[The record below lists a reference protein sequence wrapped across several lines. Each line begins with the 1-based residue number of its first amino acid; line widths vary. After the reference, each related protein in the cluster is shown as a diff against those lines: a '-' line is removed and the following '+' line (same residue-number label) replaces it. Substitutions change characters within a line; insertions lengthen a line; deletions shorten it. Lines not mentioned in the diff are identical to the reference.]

1 MKPPPMKV
9 SDLIAIL
16 ERTKAEHG
24 DLTFCTEDGPILS
37 AGAYPCHDGVQTIA
51 GEPRGEPNE
60 IVVHFALDSI

>member
-16 ERTKAEHG
+16 ERAKAEHG

-37 AGAYPCHDGVQTIA
+37 AGAYPCHDGVEAIA
-51 GEPRGEPNE
+51 GDKPNE